1 MISNELKPTFAQF
14 ITKEE
19 IFNDQVL
26 ILSIK
31 FEKLKFMS
39 TSALRYSS
47 ITKKVIMALA
57 GLFLITFLFVHLGI
71 NITVLIPGKG
81 ATQDREVF
89 NRAAHFMA
97 TFPVIKVFEV
107 VLFGGFIIHII
118 YGLILQ
124 IQNWMA
130 RPTRYKIEGWSHTSP
145 FSKFMIHTGI
155 IILIFLVIHLMD
167 FYFKAKFGDVG
178 DAVYNGEKFHDL
190 GALVIAKFQHL
201 GFVIGYIVAFIL
213 LGFHLHHA
221 FQSAFQ
227 SLGLNHSKYTPFI
240 KGLSTFISILIP
252 LGFTIIPLVIYF
264 SSNYTV

>member
-1 MISNELKPTFAQF
+1 
-14 ITKEE
+14 
-19 IFNDQVL
+19 
-26 ILSIK
+26 
-31 FEKLKFMS
+31 
-39 TSALRYSS
+39 
-47 ITKKVIMALA
+47 MALA

-71 NITVLIPGKG
+71 NLTLLIPG
-81 ATQDREVF
+81 DEREIF
-89 NRAAHFMA
+89 NRAAHFMG
-97 TFPVIKVFEV
+97 TFPLIKVFEV

-155 IILIFLVIHLMD
+155 VILIFLVIHMMD
-167 FYFKAKFGDVG
+167 FYIKAKFLGDVG
-178 DAVYNGEKFHDL
+178 EIDYGGELFHDL
-190 GALVIAKFQHL
+190 GKLVIIKFKL
-201 GFVIGYIVAFIL
+201 IGFVIGYILAFIL

-227 SLGLNHSKYTPFI
+227 SLGLNHSKYTPFL
-240 KGLSTFISILIP
+240 KGLSTVISIILP

-264 SSNYTV
+264 SSLYTV